1 MALAHSRVSV
11 GTTATTLGSARDG
24 DPTGV
29 NILIQNPDASVTVYI
44 GGAGVT
50 TSSYGFALLAGQ
62 VLSLPLHR
70 GEVVYGVVATSTLTV
85 NVLTEGV

>member
-1 MALAHSRVSV
+1 MALAHSRISV
-11 GTTATTLGSARDG
+11 GTTATALGSAREG

-50 TSSYGFALLAGQ
+50 TASYGFALLAGQ

-70 GEVVYGVVATSTLTV
+70 GEIVYGVVASSTLIV